1 METASFSK
9 HAGFTGVRLG
19 WTVVPEA
26 LRYADGSPVIKDW
39 NRITCTVFNGAS
51 NIAQAGGLACLQVCD
66 RLQCSPI
73 LVVHRF
79 DLLPA
84 SHARKGVI
92 GTAICQRWQC
102 TSSSDRCHH
111 GTYGCSVC
119 SRRA

>member
-26 LRYADGSPVIKDW
+26 LRYADGTPVIRDW

-66 RLQCSPI
+66 RAYVGCQ
-73 LVVHRF
+73 
-79 DLLPA
+79 D
-84 SHARKGVI
+84 HAHGR
-92 GTAICQRWQC
+92 C
-102 TSSSDRCHH
+102 TQIVFGFHQH
-111 GTYGCSVC
+111 GAVQGFVSI
-119 SRRA
+119 